1 MRFTWIEA
9 SCILA
14 IGIAALTQSGDRGV
28 RPSSPHV
35 VAPRAAV
42 VADLTVSKR
51 QGDNSERTRALP
63 GR

>member
-1 MRFTWIEA
+1 MRFTWIEGG
-9 SCILA
+9 CILA

-42 VADLTVSKR
+42 VADLNSKR
-51 QGDNSERTRALP
+51 QGDNSERTRALA